1 MGLNILKSMR
11 NEKSDLDL
19 AWKMLDNA
27 RAIVEKSPAD
37 QNMEKVKIFSALA
50 ATSMERGILS
60 NIYFI
65 LLITVLNLIGE
76 LLEGLEQEFS
86 TPTPA
91 GSEVAI
97 ASKAGDEQNAGNSM
111 P

>member
-1 MGLNILKSMR
+1 MTCYKYGFALLGKAQEGMGLNILKSMR

-60 NIYFI
+60 NIYFS
-65 LLITVLNLIGE
+65 LLVTVLTP
-76 LLEGLEQEFS
+76 EFNWR
-86 TPTPA
+86 
-91 GSEVAI
+91 I
-97 ASKAGDEQNAGNSM
+97 A
-111 P
+111 